1 MNKILLKIPVCAIV
15 LLFYVFISSGNTK
28 ENTNNTIDK
37 SSHSTLAELGEAKDS
52 PVELGEVEWI
62 RNFDEATTKAKKL
75 NKPLLVLFQEVPGC
89 STSSGYGKNVL
100 SHPLIVE
107 AIETL
112 FVPAAIYNN
121 NKGEDERVLK
131 SFGEPS
137 WNNPVVRIMTPERQE
152 LVSRLSGDYTKA
164 GLVRAMITAL
174 ESNNKTVPPYLSL
187 LAQELNVKSGSRE
200 RAVFAMH
207 CFWIGEGKLANIKG
221 VISTKPGFMGGYEV
235 VELEFNPKIIS
246 FEDLVKKGKSNN
258 VASHIFTVLKR
269 MKPFDV
275 HLHYFDRHRLSAEV
289 ERELGVTFHD
299 SVESMV
305 KVCDVVTIN
314 CPLHPETEH
323 LFDEDMINK
332 MKRGTY
338 LVNTARGKICDRN
351 AIAKALETGQLA
363 GYAGD
368 VWFPQPAPKDH
379 PWRTMPNHG
388 MTPHTSGT

>member
-1 MNKILLKIPVCAIV
+1 MNKILLTIPVLAIV

-28 ENTNNTIDK
+28 EDN
-37 SSHSTLAELGEAKDS
+37 STDEISPSILLAELKGAKDA
-52 PVELGEVEWI
+52 PVELGEVDWI

-164 GLVRAMITAL
+164 GLVGAMITAL

-187 LAQELNVKSGSRE
+187 LVQELNVKSGSRE

-221 VISTKPGFMGGYEV
+221 VISTKPGFMGGHEV
-235 VELEFNPKIIS
+235 VELEFNPEIIS

-258 VASHIFTVLKR
+258 VASHIFTVNSGQSAVAKDIVGEGSVSPR
-269 MKPFDV
+269 SSFRADSRPK
-275 HLHYFDRHRLSAEV
+275 YYLSGTLYRYVPMTNLQIARV
-289 ERELGVTFHD
+289 NASLGSLRSPDSFLSPRQLELYKYIENHQELNWPNSLRSSDF
-299 SVESMV
+299 
-305 KVCDVVTIN
+305 
-314 CPLHPETEH
+314 
-323 LFDEDMINK
+323 
-332 MKRGTY
+332 
-338 LVNTARGKICDRN
+338 NTAWNKTISLLNKQISRR
-351 AIAKALETGQLA
+351 
-363 GYAGD
+363 
-368 VWFPQPAPKDH
+368 
-379 PWRTMPNHG
+379 
-388 MTPHTSGT
+388 

>member
-1 MNKILLKIPVCAIV
+1 MNKILLQIPVCAIV
-15 LLFYVFISSGNTK
+15 LLFYVFILSGNAK
-28 ENTNNTIDK
+28 EDNSTDEI
-37 SSHSTLAELGEAKDS
+37 SSSILLAELKGAKDS
-52 PVELGEVEWI
+52 PVELGEVDWI

-164 GLVRAMITAL
+164 GLVGAMITAL
-174 ESNNKTVPPYLSL
+174 ESNNNTVPPYLSL

-258 VASHIFTVLKR
+258 VASHIFTVNSGQ
-269 MKPFDV
+269 
-275 HLHYFDRHRLSAEV
+275 SAVAKDIVGEGSFSP
-289 ERELGVTFHD
+289 RSSFRAD
-299 SVESMV
+299 SRP
-305 KVCDVVTIN
+305 KY
-314 CPLHPETEH
+314 
-323 LFDEDMINK
+323 
-332 MKRGTY
+332 Y
-338 LVNTARGKICDRN
+338 L
-351 AIAKALETGQLA
+351 
-363 GYAGD
+363 
-368 VWFPQPAPKDH
+368 
-379 PWRTMPNHG
+379 
-388 MTPHTSGT
+388 SGTLYSYVPMTNLQIARVNASLGSLRSPDSFLSPRQLELYKYIENHQELNWPNSLRSSDFNAAWNKTISLLNKQISRR

>member
-1 MNKILLKIPVCAIV
+1 MNKILLQIPVCAIV
-15 LLFYVFISSGNTK
+15 LLFYVFILSGNAK
-28 ENTNNTIDK
+28 EDNSTDEI
-37 SSHSTLAELGEAKDS
+37 SSSILLAELKGAKDS
-52 PVELGEVEWI
+52 PVELGEVDWI

-164 GLVRAMITAL
+164 GLVGAMITAL
-174 ESNNKTVPPYLSL
+174 ESNNNTVPPYLSL

-258 VASHIFTVLKR
+258 VASHIFTVNSGQSAVAKDIVGEGSVSPR
-269 MKPFDV
+269 SSFRADSRPK
-275 HLHYFDRHRLSAEV
+275 YYLSGTLYSYVPMTNLQIARV
-289 ERELGVTFHD
+289 NASLGSLRSPDSFLSPRQLELYKYIENHQELNWPNSLRSSDF
-299 SVESMV
+299 
-305 KVCDVVTIN
+305 
-314 CPLHPETEH
+314 
-323 LFDEDMINK
+323 
-332 MKRGTY
+332 
-338 LVNTARGKICDRN
+338 NTAWNKTISLLNKQISRR
-351 AIAKALETGQLA
+351 
-363 GYAGD
+363 
-368 VWFPQPAPKDH
+368 
-379 PWRTMPNHG
+379 
-388 MTPHTSGT
+388 

>member
-1 MNKILLKIPVCAIV
+1 MNKILLTIPVLAIV

-28 ENTNNTIDK
+28 EYNSTDEI
-37 SSHSTLAELGEAKDS
+37 SSSILLVELKGAKDA

-107 AIETL
+107 VIETL

-121 NKGEDERVLK
+121 NKGEDERVLE

-137 WNNPVVRIMTPERQE
+137 WNNPVVRIMTPELKE

-164 GLVRAMITAL
+164 GLVGAMITAL

-235 VELEFNPKIIS
+235 VELEFNPEIVS
-246 FEDLVKKGKSNN
+246 FEDLVKKGKLNN
-258 VASHIFTVLKR
+258 VASHIFTVNSGQSAVAKDIVGEGSVSPR
-269 MKPFDV
+269 SSFRADSKPK
-275 HLHYFDRHRLSAEV
+275 YYLSGTLYRYVPMTNLQIARV
-289 ERELGVTFHD
+289 NASLGSLRSPDSFLSPRQLELYKYIENHQELNWPNSLRSSDF
-299 SVESMV
+299 
-305 KVCDVVTIN
+305 
-314 CPLHPETEH
+314 
-323 LFDEDMINK
+323 
-332 MKRGTY
+332 
-338 LVNTARGKICDRN
+338 NTAWNKTISLLDKQISRR
-351 AIAKALETGQLA
+351 
-363 GYAGD
+363 
-368 VWFPQPAPKDH
+368 
-379 PWRTMPNHG
+379 
-388 MTPHTSGT
+388 

>member
-1 MNKILLKIPVCAIV
+1 MNKILLQIPVCAIV
-15 LLFYVFISSGNTK
+15 LLFYVFILSGNAK
-28 ENTNNTIDK
+28 EDNSTDEI
-37 SSHSTLAELGEAKDS
+37 SSSILLAELKGAKDS
-52 PVELGEVEWI
+52 PVELGEVDWI

-137 WNNPVVRIMTPERQE
+137 WNNPVVRIMTQERQE

-164 GLVRAMITAL
+164 GLVGAMITAL
-174 ESNNKTVPPYLSL
+174 ESNNNTVPPYLSL

-258 VASHIFTVLKR
+258 VASHIFTVNSGQ
-269 MKPFDV
+269 
-275 HLHYFDRHRLSAEV
+275 SAVAKDIVGEGSV
-289 ERELGVTFHD
+289 SPRSSFRAD
-299 SVESMV
+299 SRP
-305 KVCDVVTIN
+305 KY
-314 CPLHPETEH
+314 
-323 LFDEDMINK
+323 
-332 MKRGTY
+332 Y
-338 LVNTARGKICDRN
+338 L
-351 AIAKALETGQLA
+351 
-363 GYAGD
+363 
-368 VWFPQPAPKDH
+368 
-379 PWRTMPNHG
+379 
-388 MTPHTSGT
+388 SGTLYSYVPMTNLQIARVNASIGSLRSPDSFLSPRQLELYKYIENHQELNWPNSLRSSDFNAAWNKTISLLNKQISRR

>member
-1 MNKILLKIPVCAIV
+1 MNKILLQIPVCAIV
-15 LLFYVFISSGNTK
+15 LLFYVFILSGNAK
-28 ENTNNTIDK
+28 EDNSTDEI
-37 SSHSTLAELGEAKDS
+37 SSSILLAELKGAKDA
-52 PVELGEVEWI
+52 PVELGEVDWI

-164 GLVRAMITAL
+164 GLVGAMITAL
-174 ESNNKTVPPYLSL
+174 ESNNNTVPPYLSL

-258 VASHIFTVLKR
+258 VASHIFTVNSGQ
-269 MKPFDV
+269 
-275 HLHYFDRHRLSAEV
+275 SAVAKDIVGEGSV
-289 ERELGVTFHD
+289 SPRSSFRAD
-299 SVESMV
+299 SRP
-305 KVCDVVTIN
+305 KY
-314 CPLHPETEH
+314 
-323 LFDEDMINK
+323 
-332 MKRGTY
+332 Y
-338 LVNTARGKICDRN
+338 L
-351 AIAKALETGQLA
+351 
-363 GYAGD
+363 
-368 VWFPQPAPKDH
+368 
-379 PWRTMPNHG
+379 
-388 MTPHTSGT
+388 SGTLYSYVPMTNLQIARVNASLGSLRSPDSFLSPRQLELYKYIENHQELNWPNSLRSSDFNAAWNKTISLLNKQISRR

>member
-1 MNKILLKIPVCAIV
+1 MNKILLQIPVCAIV
-15 LLFYVFISSGNTK
+15 LLFYVFILSGNAK
-28 ENTNNTIDK
+28 EDNSTDEI
-37 SSHSTLAELGEAKDS
+37 SSSILLAELKGAKDS
-52 PVELGEVEWI
+52 PVELGEVDWI

-164 GLVRAMITAL
+164 GLVGAMITAL
-174 ESNNKTVPPYLSL
+174 ESNNNTVPPYLSL

-258 VASHIFTVLKR
+258 VASHIFTVNSGQ
-269 MKPFDV
+269 
-275 HLHYFDRHRLSAEV
+275 SAVAKDIVGEGSV
-289 ERELGVTFHD
+289 SPRSSFRAD
-299 SVESMV
+299 SRP
-305 KVCDVVTIN
+305 KY
-314 CPLHPETEH
+314 
-323 LFDEDMINK
+323 
-332 MKRGTY
+332 Y
-338 LVNTARGKICDRN
+338 L
-351 AIAKALETGQLA
+351 
-363 GYAGD
+363 
-368 VWFPQPAPKDH
+368 
-379 PWRTMPNHG
+379 
-388 MTPHTSGT
+388 SGTLYSYVPMTNLQIARVNASLGSLRSPDSFLSPRQLELYKYIENHQELNWPNSLRSSDFNAAWNKTISLLNKQISRR